1 MGKIKDFIK
10 WGRFQ
15 AVEYWDKP
23 RKGECLS
30 NKEGVYYTLMQS
42 GMNIYNFMGINGFGF
57 GAAATFAGAVMG
69 IRQMDFA
76 TMGLIGSFMGYALMW
91 ISPINMLIY
100 ENHGVLNKNTKI
112 YAHCGAAI
120 LMVLAI
126 GLYCVPSSAFEGIIK
141 GLPQLIANAMVIQV
155 FNMYTDWFVRK
166 KFSSKY
172 GRIKPFILIYGL
184 PIFVLTSAAAYFPAN
199 MEYTKKLI
207 LLNLIFG
214 LLGTMQSDFMQ
225 QDSLIK
231 FISYNTQERQRLYS
245 IVPIFSY
252 ILVSFLNA
260 FYPWIINGRQN
271 SQIVY
276 KICVP
281 VFCGIGIVMAS
292 AAAGVKERVIENK
305 SATEQKVK
313 FFSAAKNVLKDKYL
327 WISQLSGVFSVF
339 RFLTDNLLVWWLLYT
354 FRLSRWAG
362 LIVTVL
368 GIPYF
373 FGHVTTVFLSRRF
386 NKRPILMVSRVI
398 RIIVLFGDLLAIH
411 KGSLPLFI
419 FFNLFLSFANA
430 ADMGISAGMMPDILD
445 RHQWKYGERCDAT
458 MGVFNWFM
466 PLLAMP
472 LAYVMPFFQK
482 QIGFSSDWN
491 ILYDNEIAVQVFSLF
506 IIMNIVGVIL
516 TSLPYAFYN
525 ITNEQ
530 HRVYI
535 KEIKE
540 RVAREQ
546 LKIEQESSGNRST
559 SEQVFGNNEQAA
571 GIE

>member
-1 MGKIKDFIK
+1 MRKINEFIHWAK
-10 WGRFQ
+10 FQ
-15 AVEYWDKP
+15 TTEYWNKP
-23 RKGECLS
+23 REGECLS

-57 GAAATFAGAVMG
+57 GAAAVFAGAVMG

-91 ISPINMLIY
+91 MSPVNMLIY
-100 ENHGVLNKNTKI
+100 ENHGVLNRNTRI
-112 YAHCGAAI
+112 YAHCGAA
-120 LMVLAI
+120 LLTALAA
-126 GLYCVPSSAFEGIIK
+126 GLYFVPPAAFEGIIK
-141 GLPQLIANAMVIQV
+141 GLPQLVANGLVIQV

-166 KFSSKY
+166 KFSLKY
-172 GRIKPFILIYGL
+172 GRIKPFILVYGL
-184 PIFVLTSAAAYFPAN
+184 PLLLLTTAAAFFPARL
-199 MEYTKKLI
+199 EYTRKLI

-214 LLGTMQSDFMQ
+214 LIGTMQTDFSQ
-225 QDSLIK
+225 ADSLIK

-252 ILVSFLNA
+252 MLFAVLSA
-260 FYPWIINGRQN
+260 VYPWLINGRQN

-281 VFCGIGIVMAS
+281 VFGGIGIAMAS
-292 AAAGVKERVIENK
+292 AVAGVKERVIENK

-313 FFSAAKNVLKDKYL
+313 FFRAAKNVLRDKYL
-327 WISQLSGVFSVF
+327 WLTQISGVFSVW

-362 LIVTVL
+362 LFASIL

-373 FGHVTTVFLSRRF
+373 FGHILTVLMSKRF
-386 NKRPILMVSRVI
+386 NKRPILLVSRSI
-398 RIIVLFGDLLAIH
+398 RVLVLFADLWAVQNAN
-411 KGSLPLFI
+411 LPVFI
-419 FFNLFLSFANA
+419 FFNLFLSLANA

-466 PLLAMP
+466 PLIAMP
-472 LAYVMPFFQK
+472 LAYVMPFLQK
-482 QIGFSSDWN
+482 RIGFSSDWN

-506 IIMNIVGVIL
+506 IVMNIVGVIL
-516 TSLPYAFYN
+516 TTAPFAFYN

-530 HRVYI
+530 HRMFI
-535 KEIKE
+535 REIKE
-540 RVAREQ
+540 RVERERENAPEADETGPPPIYE
-546 LKIEQESSGNRST
+546 KAVPMEGES
-559 SEQVFGNNEQAA
+559 
-571 GIE
+571 

>member
-1 MGKIKDFIK
+1 MRKVKDLIAFGK
-10 WGRFQ
+10 FQ
-15 AVEYWDKP
+15 AVEYWNKP
-23 RKGECLS
+23 REGECLS
-30 NKEGVYYTLMQS
+30 NKEGVYFTVMQS

-57 GAAATFAGAVMG
+57 AAGAVFAGAVMG

-91 ISPINMLIY
+91 MSPINMLIY
-100 ENHGVLNKNTKI
+100 ENHGVLNKNTRI
-112 YAHCGAAI
+112 YAHCGAA
-120 LMVLAI
+120 LLTVLAI
-126 GLYCVPSSAFEGIIK
+126 ALYFVPSSAFEGIIK
-141 GLPQLIANAMVIQV
+141 GLPQLIANGLIIHV

-166 KFSSKY
+166 KFSFKY
-172 GRIKPFILIYGL
+172 GRIKPFILVYGVPL
-184 PIFVLTSAAAYFPAN
+184 FVLTSAAAFFPAN
-199 MEYTKKLI
+199 LEYTKKLI
-207 LLNLIFG
+207 VLNLIFG
-214 LLGTMQSDFMQ
+214 LISTMHNDFMHPE
-225 QDSLIK
+225 SMIK

-252 ILVSFLNA
+252 ILVAILSA
-260 FYPWIINGRQN
+260 VYPWIINGRQN

-281 VFCGIGIVMAS
+281 VFCGIGIAMAG

-313 FFSAAKNVLKDKYL
+313 FFAAAKNVLRDKYL
-327 WISQLSGVFSVF
+327 WLTQLANVFTAF

-362 LIVTVL
+362 LFLTIL

-373 FGHVTTVFLSRRF
+373 FGHLLTVYLSKRF
-386 NKRPILMVSRVI
+386 NKRPILLMSRFV
-398 RIIVLFGDLLAIH
+398 RVLVLFGDLWAINI
-411 KGSLPLFI
+411 GSLPLFI
-419 FFNLFLSFANA
+419 FFNLFLSLANA

-466 PLLAMP
+466 PLFAMP
-472 LAYVMPFFQK
+472 LAYVMPFLQK
-482 QIGFSSDWN
+482 QVGFSSDWN
-491 ILYDNEIAVQVFSLF
+491 ILYDNEIAVQVFSIF
-506 IIMNIVGVIL
+506 IVMNIVGVIL
-516 TSLPYAFYN
+516 TSAPYAFYN

-530 HRVYI
+530 HKMYI

-540 RVAREQ
+540 RVA
-546 LKIEQESSGNRST
+546 IEQAENAQDNRTGDSTGEVLES
-559 SEQVFGNNEQAA
+559 V
-571 GIE
+571 